1 MSLESATQFALFLAG
16 IWAATKAM
24 LDATA
29 FVNALRDTVVI
40 GRKDGETLT
49 HSHRRTLRNDWLLTM
64 IGAVLFPAMYSAFL
78 FVITFAGTADLAVP
92 FQFVLGGVACIPLI
106 GSVLFVICGVGD
118 WRLMQQAL
126 EKREGPSKDL
136 RVSGS

>member
-1 MSLESATQFALFLAG
+1 MSLESATQLALFLAG

-24 LDATA
+24 LEATA

-64 IGAVLFPAMYSAFL
+64 IGAVLFPIMYSAFL
-78 FVITFAGTADLAVP
+78 FVIIFAGTADVP
-92 FQFVLGGVACIPLI
+92 MPFRLVLGGVACIPI
-106 GSVLFVICGVGD
+106 FGSVLFVICGVGD

-126 EKREGPSKDL
+126 RKQEGGGTECHD
-136 RVSGS
+136 G

>member
-1 MSLESATQFALFLAG
+1 MSLESATQLALFLAG

-40 GRKDGETLT
+40 GRKDGETLM

-64 IGAVLFPAMYSAFL
+64 IGAVLFPTIYSAFL
-78 FVITFAGTADLAVP
+78 FVITFAGDLAVP
-92 FQFVLGGVACIPLI
+92 FRLVLGGVACIPL
-106 GSVLFVICGVGD
+106 
-118 WRLMQQAL
+118 
-126 EKREGPSKDL
+126 
-136 RVSGS
+136 

>member
-1 MSLESATQFALFLAG
+1 MSLESATQLALFLAG

-49 HSHRRTLRNDWLLTM
+49 HSHRRTLRNDWLLT
-64 IGAVLFPAMYSAFL
+64 IVCRQSISDSWLGNLREY
-78 FVITFAGTADLAVP
+78 LAHLV
-92 FQFVLGGVACIPLI
+92 
-106 GSVLFVICGVGD
+106 
-118 WRLMQQAL
+118 
-126 EKREGPSKDL
+126 
-136 RVSGS
+136 